1 MNTRPTKEF
10 IAGLNKFKR
19 DYLIEVLAEND
30 ALLADGFEEALIG
43 HTQGANVVAVY
54 DYDTCVA
61 TLIHRDGMT
70 IEDAVE
76 FMEFNVVGSYVG
88 DKTPVFISYG

>member
-1 MNTRPTKEF
+1 MNIQPTKEF
-10 IAGLNKFKR
+10 LAGLNNFKR
-19 DYLIEVLAEND
+19 GYLIEVLAEND

-43 HTQGANVVAVY
+43 YTQGSNVVAVY
-54 DYDTCVA
+54 DYDTCVSI
-61 TLIHRDGMT
+61 LIHRDSMT

-76 FMEFNVVGSYVG
+76 FMEYNVEGSYVG

>member
-1 MNTRPTKEF
+1 M
-10 IAGLNKFKR
+10 
-19 DYLIEVLAEND
+19 LAEND

-61 TLIHRDGMT
+61 ILIHRDGMT

-88 DKTPVFISYG
+88 DKTPVLISYG